1 MIFSWIKYLS
11 NNNDLYFTGGL
22 RGSNQSMK
30 SVRSSSR
37 RHDMDDL
44 AFASLGM
51 PQQPLGGGHPSGTL
65 TSGYNS
71 GHTSGHVTP
80 GGHMQVPLQ
89 QQVLQQQF
97 QQQHQAPPVHYRQP
111 QPLPTYDN
119 NME

>member
-1 MIFSWIKYLS
+1 MYCHMIFSWIKCLT
-11 NNNDLYFTGGL
+11 NNDLSFTGGL

-80 GGHMQVPLQ
+80 GGHV
-89 QQVLQQQF
+89 QVL
-97 QQQHQAPPVHYRQP
+97 AS
-111 QPLPTYDN
+111 N
-119 NME
+119 